1 MNRLSAIAEQL
12 FNALATFAALV
23 LLGMVTLVTVDIVL
37 RNGLGSGFAW
47 ANEVTE
53 YGLYLTTL
61 LTAPWLLRRGQH
73 VRIDMI
79 LVIVPPRV
87 AWLAEALG
95 DILGFS
101 VSALLLWYGAAMTMQ
116 SARLG
121 SMTVKSLVFPEW
133 WLYWPLPLCF
143 ALLAFEFVLRF
154 HRLLG
159 APRARRHEATS
170 VG

>member
-23 LLGMVTLVTVDIVL
+23 LLGMVTLVTADIVL
-37 RNGLGSGFAW
+37 RNALGSGFAW
-47 ANEVTE
+47 ANEMTE

-79 LVIVPPRV
+79 LVIVPPRI
-87 AWLAEALG
+87 AWLAEAAA
-95 DILGFS
+95 DVFGFS
-101 VSALLLWYGAAMTMQ
+101 VSVLLLWYGAAMTAQ

-121 SMTVKSLVFPEW
+121 SMTIKSLVFPEW
-133 WLYWPLPLCF
+133 WLYGPLPLCF
-143 ALLAFEFVLRF
+143 ALLALEFVLRF

>member
-1 MNRLSAIAEQL
+1 MTRLSAISEQL
-12 FNALATFAALV
+12 FNALATLAALV
-23 LLGMVTLVTVDIVL
+23 LLGMVTLVTADIVL
-37 RNGLGSGFAW
+37 RNTFGNGFAW

-53 YGLYLTTL
+53 YALYLTTL

-79 LVIVPPRV
+79 LAIVPPRI
-87 AWLAEALG
+87 AWLAEAAG

-101 VSALLLWYGAAMTMQ
+101 VSVLLFWYGAAMTAQ

-121 SMTVKSLVFPEW
+121 SITIKSLVFPEW

-143 ALLAFEFVLRF
+143 ALLALEFALRF

>member
-23 LLGMVTLVTVDIVL
+23 LLGMVTLVTIDIVL
-37 RNGLGSGFAW
+37 RNALGSGFAW

-79 LVIVPPRV
+79 LVIVPPRI
-87 AWLAEALG
+87 AWLAEAVADVLG
-95 DILGFS
+95 LS
-101 VSALLLWYGAAMTMQ
+101 VSVLLLWYGAAMTAQ

-121 SMTVKSLVFPEW
+121 SMTVKSLVFPER

-143 ALLAFEFVLRF
+143 ALLALEFVLRF